1 MMNILRQVSAP
12 RYQRDHIV
20 SYLLASER
28 TCQAQ
33 RLTITLVE
41 MEPGGVQ
48 HVHAHAPE
56 QMYYIL
62 EGAGLMTVNAEQR
75 PVQVG
80 DCIFFSAF
88 DRHGLQNTDKT
99 VLRYLS
105 AASPSFTAEECQQF
119 WPLASLA
126 EEQGDQASAQSLGW
140 LTASRR
146 KDRHE

>member
-1 MMNILRQVSAP
+1 MNILRKNSAP
-12 RYQRDHIV
+12 RYRRDHIV
-20 SYLLASER
+20 SYLLASAG

-33 RLTITLVE
+33 QLAITLVE

-62 EGAGLMTVNAEQR
+62 EGSGLMTVNTEQR
-75 PVQVG
+75 PVQAG

-88 DRHGLQNTDKT
+88 DEHGLQNTGGT

-105 AASPSFTAEECQQF
+105 AASPSFTAEECQQL
-119 WPLASLA
+119 WPLPSLA
-126 EEQGDQASAQSLGW
+126 EEQKG
-140 LTASRR
+140 LT
-146 KDRHE
+146 

>member
-1 MMNILRQVSAP
+1 MMNILRKNTAP
-12 RYQRDHIV
+12 RYSRDHIV

-41 MEPGGVQ
+41 MESGGVQ

-75 PVQVG
+75 PVRAG
-80 DCIFFSAF
+80 DCVFFSAF
-88 DRHGLQNTDKT
+88 DQHGLQNTGEI

-126 EEQGDQASAQSLGW
+126 EAQADK
-140 LTASRR
+140 ASSSR
-146 KDRHE
+146 